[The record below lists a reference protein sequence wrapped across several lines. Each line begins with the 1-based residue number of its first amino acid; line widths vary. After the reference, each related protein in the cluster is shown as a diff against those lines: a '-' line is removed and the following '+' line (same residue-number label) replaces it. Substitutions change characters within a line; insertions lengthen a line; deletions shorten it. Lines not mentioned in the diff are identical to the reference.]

1 VASRKQRAAG
11 GAVVVVAGA
20 LVYLNKAGK
29 APSISL
35 TAQSTSQSFSP
46 FVFWM
51 HQDPMGYFHQFPAT
65 VGANC
70 LPQPYATEDM
80 GQALKQV
87 EVERIDNAG
96 CAQ

>member
-1 VASRKQRAAG
+1 MLAWTSVI
-11 GAVVVVAGA
+11 AVVGV
-20 LVYLNKAGK
+20 LVYLNRQGK
-29 APSISL
+29 TPSLSL
-35 TAQSTSQSFSP
+35 TAQATNQSFSP

-51 HQDPMGYFHQFPAT
+51 HSSPMEFFHQFPNT

-70 LPQPYATEDM
+70 LPQPYANQDM
-80 GQALKQV
+80 GQALAQV